1 MSDDLEFKDKTAIV
15 TGAAM
20 GIGKAVAK
28 LLAQRGAKIIVLDH
42 NKEKAEETVKEIED
56 SGRTAY
62 FIETDVSNPNDVK
75 NAIDKAQKLFHQ
87 IDILSNNAGI
97 QRYGSVETTAEE
109 EWDEVINV
117 NLKSVYL
124 TCHFAVPHL
133 KKTHGKIVNMTS
145 VQAFATQKNVAA
157 YTTSKHALI
166 GLTRSMAL
174 DFAEYG
180 IRVNCVAP
188 GSVDTPMLQWAAA
201 LDPNPDEVMQ
211 TIKAMHPL
219 GRMASPDEVAEV
231 VAFLASDKSSFV
243 TGAVYSVDGGLLLPI
258 GGAPK
263 PGKEARK

>member
-1 MSDDLEFKDKTAIV
+1 MPDDLEFKNKVAVV
-15 TGAAM
+15 TGGAM

-28 LLAQRGAKIIVLDH
+28 LFARRGATVAILDRD
-42 NKEKAEETVKEIED
+42 KEKAEETVKGIRIT
-56 SGRTAY
+56 GKQAY
-62 FIETDVSNPNDVK
+62 FIYTDVSNSGEVK
-75 NAIDKAQKLFHQ
+75 NAIEEINKRFGRM
-87 IDILSNNAGI
+87 DILSNNAGI
-97 QRYGSVETTAEE
+97 QRYGSVETTSED

-124 TCHFAVPHL
+124 TCRYAIPYL
-133 KKTHGKIVNMTS
+133 KKTRGKVVNMTS

-166 GLTRSMAL
+166 GLSRSMAL

-180 IRVNCVAP
+180 IRINCVAP
-188 GSVDTPMLQWAAA
+188 GSVNTPMLEWAVS
-201 LDPNPDEVMQ
+201 LDPNPDEVMDN
-211 TIKAMHPL
+211 IKNMHPL
-219 GRMASPDEVAEV
+219 GRIASADEVAEV

-263 PGKEARK
+263 TGKEIK